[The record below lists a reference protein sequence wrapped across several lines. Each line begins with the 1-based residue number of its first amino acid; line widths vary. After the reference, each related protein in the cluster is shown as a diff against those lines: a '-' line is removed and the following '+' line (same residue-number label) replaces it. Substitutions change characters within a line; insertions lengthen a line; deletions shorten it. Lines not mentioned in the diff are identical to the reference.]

1 MTKTIDKFKRM
12 GKDEKN
18 IFNIIQKKGPL
29 TKSQILDITKLK
41 LTTLNRIMKPFAMD
55 KLIVE
60 ARIGESTGGR
70 KPALYD
76 VNVRDYAF
84 VGIDISR
91 IYTQVVF
98 MDLKLNL
105 IYKERFNM
113 DRSLSPKK
121 TVSRITEICER
132 AKKIP
137 ELKNKEIIAA
147 GLGTVG
153 PFDLK
158 RGVMKNA
165 VNFRSE
171 GWEGVPI
178 KDMLEKALKLQVY
191 MDNGAN
197 AAVTA
202 EYLFGSGKDLKNVA
216 YFNFG
221 MGIRTA
227 VISNGNI
234 IRTINDAEDA
244 FAHMVVNVHGIKCSC
259 GNSGCVEC
267 YSSIKAITVK
277 FKQKIVAGQKTKIQK
292 QIENINYID
301 ISLAAEAGDIL
312 AIEVIREAA
321 EVFAAGLANF
331 INLLNPELVVL
342 SGPLIMA
349 SELFYRVSQETA
361 KKKCYFSKHSNIFFN
376 RGGYFKENA
385 ISAGAV
391 AIAIENLLKN

>member
-1 MTKTIDKFKRM
+1 MTKVIDKFNSM
-12 GKDEKN
+12 GKDSKK
-18 IFNIIQKKGPL
+18 IFNIIQKNGPL
-29 TKSQILDITKLK
+29 TKAQIIDITKLK
-41 LTTLNRIMKPFAMD
+41 LTTLNRIMNPLVLD
-55 KLIVE
+55 KLIVG
-60 ARIGESTGGR
+60 ANIGESTGGR

-105 IYKERFNM
+105 IFKERFNM
-113 DRSLSPKK
+113 DSSNSPEN
-121 TVSRITEICER
+121 TINEITEICRKAE
-132 AKKIP
+132 KIP

-153 PFDLK
+153 PFDMK
-158 RGVMKNA
+158 RGLMKNA
-165 VNFRSE
+165 LNFKAR
-171 GWEGVPI
+171 GWQGVPI
-178 KDMLEKALKLQVY
+178 KDMLETALKLKFF

-202 EYLFGSGKDLKNVA
+202 EYLFGSGKGLKNIA

-259 GNSGCVEC
+259 GNFGCIEC
-267 YSSIKAITVK
+267 YASIKAITEK
-277 FKQKIVAGQKTKIQK
+277 FRQKIIAGEKTKIQK
-292 QIENINYID
+292 RTDDINYID
-301 ISLAAEAGDIL
+301 ISLAAEAGDSL
-312 AIEVIREAA
+312 AIEIIREAA
-321 EVFAAGLANF
+321 EIFAAGLANF

-349 SELFYRVSQETA
+349 SELFYRLSIEMA
-361 KKKCYFSKHSNIFFN
+361 KRKYYFSKHNNIFFN

-385 ISAGAV
+385 ISAGAA
-391 AIAIENLLKN
+391 AIAIENLLMS

>member
-1 MTKTIDKFKRM
+1 MIKVIEKLNRM
-12 GKDEKN
+12 GRDSKK
-18 IFNIIQKKGPL
+18 IFNIIQKNGPL
-29 TKSQILDITKLK
+29 TKAQILDITKLK
-41 LTTLNRIMKPFAMD
+41 LTTLNRIMNPFIRD

-60 ARIGESTGGR
+60 SSIGESTGGR
-70 KPALYD
+70 KPIFYD

-105 IYKERFNM
+105 IFKERFNM
-113 DRSLSPKK
+113 DRSHSPKN
-121 TVSRITEICER
+121 TVAKITEICER
-132 AKKIP
+132 AEKIP

-153 PFDLK
+153 PFDMK
-158 RGVMKNA
+158 RGLMKNT

-171 GWEGVPI
+171 GWDGAPI
-178 KDMLEKALKLQVY
+178 RDMLEKTLKLTVY

-202 EYLFGSGKDLKNVA
+202 EYEFGSGKGLKNIA

-244 FAHMVVNVHGIKCSC
+244 FAHMVINVHGEKCSC
-259 GNSGCVEC
+259 GNYGCVEC
-267 YSSIKAITVK
+267 YSSIKAITEK
-277 FKQKIVAGQKTKIQK
+277 FKQKIITGEKTKIQK
-292 QIENINYID
+292 QLQDINYID
-301 ISLAAEAGDIL
+301 ISLAAEEGDSL
-312 AIEVIREAA
+312 ANGIIREAA

-349 SELFYRVSQETA
+349 SQLFYLCSVDMTR
-361 KKKCYFSKHSNIFFN
+361 KKCYLSKQNNIFFN

-391 AIAIENLLKN
+391 AIAIEHLLKS